1 MANEAMLE
9 TIGSITY
16 IIVMMLYYAIYFGVT
31 IFQYICL
38 WKIFVKAGQEGW
50 KCLIPVYNGIVL
62 FKFIGL
68 SPYLLFIYL
77 LPFLLVFGIFIISF
91 LLAMGAE
98 VFYIIFFFMVIY
110 FVVILGVYALNI
122 VYMIYLGKAFNKSAA
137 FIVGLVLIPIVFQAI
152 LAFDKT
158 SVYRLKKEEKELTV
172 ENV

>member
-1 MANEAMLE
+1 MASESMLE
-9 TIGSITY
+9 VMGSLMYVIFMIFY
-16 IIVMMLYYAIYFGVT
+16 YVIVFGSVV
-31 IFQYICL
+31 FQYICL

-50 KCLIPVYNGIVL
+50 KCLIPVYNFIVL

-68 SPYLLFIYL
+68 SPYLLFVYL

-91 LLAMGAE
+91 LLAMGVE
-98 VFYIIFFFMVIY
+98 VFYIMFFFMIIY

-122 VYMIYLGKAFNKSAA
+122 VYMIYLGKAFNKSTA
-137 FIVGLVLIPIVFQAI
+137 FIFGLVLVPIVFQAI

-158 SVYRLKKEEKELTV
+158 SVYGLKKEEKELTV